1 MFLQGA
7 YCCTSNFGDILRAAV
22 DFVFHSSYD
31 PTPVGTFGMVMESV
45 MDSQK
50 NACYRQLCTI
60 DHICSTLQDI
70 WLTAVLDAYIQY
82 GYSTVGFM
90 TLWQMQ
96 DHKSLNTVI
105 KSYREKKKI

>member
-70 WLTAVLDAYIQY
+70 WLTAVLDTY
-82 GYSTVGFM
+82 YSMDTVQWA
-90 TLWQMQ
+90 LWLNTNARS
-96 DHKSLNTVI
+96 HKSLNTVI